1 MGSLLSRTTAE
12 LSNDLRLLYAVRHE
26 WISCSTHSSRGFPWH
41 PLIPAT
47 DANVAPVQT
56 AESSQFAPCPNC
68 RQKNAK
74 KVSWTLWGGALGPWM
89 FNHVKCNACRSTF
102 NGKTGRSNTTAIV
115 IYLVVSLVLGVVIF
129 GALSLAMQV

>member
-1 MGSLLSRTTAE
+1 M
-12 LSNDLRLLYAVRHE
+12 
-26 WISCSTHSSRGFPWH
+26 SSPDPSGNPYQS
-41 PLIPAT
+41 PAT
-47 DANVAPVQT
+47 DAHAAPQVAVEPT
-56 AESSQFAPCPNC
+56 PEFAPCPNC
-68 RQKNAK
+68 RQQSAK

-129 GALSLAMQV
+129 GALSLAMQL

>member
-1 MGSLLSRTTAE
+1 MDKLLDSLLAGLPMASSDPN
-12 LSNDLRLLYAVRHE
+12 SNPYQ
-26 WISCSTHSSRGFPWH
+26 SPT
-41 PLIPAT
+41 T
-47 DANVAPVQT
+47 DASVAPVQT
-56 AESSQFAPCPNC
+56 AESSRFAPCPNC
-68 RQKNAK
+68 QQRNAK

-129 GALSLAMQV
+129 GALSLAMQF